1 MVYRKAQ
8 QIIAISVTKEF
19 VNRTTTLVGT
29 NFVKKISSKDSVVKK
44 KITIIPIH
52 QLKQQ
57 APKNADNSYPEP
69 ALRASP

>member
-29 NFVKKISSKDSVVKK
+29 NFVKKVSSKDSVIKK
-44 KITIIPIH
+44 K
-52 QLKQQ
+52 
-57 APKNADNSYPEP
+57 
-69 ALRASP
+69 SP